1 MANKIIEEKLKQA
14 ERIIDEMCSKIRR
27 EQIEDEENLENELGP
42 APEGDIDDIMDD
54 FEDEILDEQE
64 VAPEI
69 PGEGG
74 YQQFFR
80 TMLDK
85 YGVTSPQ
92 QLDPAKRKEFFD
104 AVDAGWKGKRETD

>member
-1 MANKIIEEKLKQA
+1 MANKIIDEKLKQA
-14 ERIIDEMCSKIRR
+14 EKIIDEMCSKIRR
-27 EQIEDEENLENELGP
+27 EQIEDENNLENELGVE
-42 APEGDIDDIMDD
+42 PEGDIDDIMND
-54 FEDEILDEQE
+54 FEDEILDEQ

-92 QLDPAKRKEFFD
+92 QLDPEKRKEFF
-104 AVDAGWKGKRETD
+104 AAIDAGWKGKKETD